1 MTTEQILDQELDN
14 IEKMMASIR
23 KMLEWPVP
31 AHNLRDDHSP
41 IDDANN
47 ESYQ

>member
-23 KMLEWPVP
+23 KMLEWPEEEQ
-31 AHNLRDDHSP
+31 
-41 IDDANN
+41 ANVKTTPT
-47 ESYQ
+47 